1 MAKRSQDVPQDP
13 GYVPYQPPEVRVIH
27 RLAENG
33 EIVAYTDEEYGVR
46 KDDGLGVV
54 KPVSSAR
61 GLLFMAL
68 FVSALDCLVLYG
80 LVRIAIDGTWEILA
94 ETWWVLIVGVFV
106 AVGMLELLPQGAPC
120 RKAPRRPQP
129 VPARRVTR
137 PQPPLVRRAAP
148 PTKEPRGKT

>member
-106 AVGMLELLPQGAPC
+106 PWACWSYYLKE
-120 RKAPRRPQP
+120 
-129 VPARRVTR
+129 
-137 PQPPLVRRAAP
+137 RRAE
-148 PTKEPRGKT
+148 KLRGARNLSRPVE